1 MSLSLTLKF
10 DYLKLAVPVTAV
22 GLLVATYY
30 SVKHWFYSNYYV
42 VGLPPLFKIH
52 PFVLVT
58 KIKNA
63 EFVREYYKQS
73 KLLGSLFCIELPF
86 FPSPTV
92 ICGDIGFA
100 KIILAGNDKYDEADK
115 ALGNYDSV
123 FKLCK
128 GPNMIANSSKD
139 PKVHSTRKGLSQS
152 FSTISLNKN
161 FKAYNAT
168 LAVFLDVLSDKAK
181 AHIPVDISTL
191 LTSFTFDFLT
201 SGLLKQDFHALS
213 GEDTEGGQL
222 LRDFKIAQTEFFYE
236 QIYDPFRVN
245 YFWNKDVQRAKQAH
259 ERVVA
264 FVKRVIQRHR
274 DTHSVEEIIDDSSI
288 LGHLLSSDTYASDEE
303 RVRDLIAFTV
313 AGFDTTK
320 ATLAWFILEVTNH
333 PEVLLKIQQELDHI
347 NPDRSVPFDVSH
359 VSQLDYTVN
368 AIKEAMRLWPAIPG
382 GTLYYYIHTLHLYTS
397 CFYCFARVTGSIRT
411 CSQTYHY
418 NGFTVPKGCLVWM
431 NAYNMMR
438 TGISNPDAFAPSRW
452 EKTSPD
458 YNRYTMALD
467 CTRTRLCQIYSLI
480 LIRCRLPEVFI
491 TFSLGR
497 RNCIGMNLAMLET
510 KLAAATILRS
520 FTFERVNKGDIKYS
534 HIMTIFPEDEY
545 IHVIARP

>member
-10 DYLKLAVPVTAV
+10 DSLKLAVPVTAV
-22 GLLVATYY
+22 GLLLVATYY

-100 KIILAGNDKYDEADK
+100 KIILAGNDKYEEADK

-168 LAVFLDVLSDKAK
+168 LAVFLGVLSDKAE

-201 SGLLKQDFHALS
+201 SGLLKQDFRALG
-213 GEDTEGGQL
+213 GEGTEGGKL

-259 ERVVA
+259 QRVVA
-264 FVKRVIQRHR
+264 FVKLVIQKHR
-274 DTHSVEEIIDDSSI
+274 DTHSEGEISGDSSI

-333 PEVLLKIQQELDHI
+333 PEVLQKIQQELDRI

-359 VSQLDYTVN
+359 VSQLDYTLN

-382 GTLYYYIHTLHLYTS
+382 GTNIRTPYTCKPFVTIDS
-397 CFYCFARVTGSIRT
+397 YVYTGSIRT

-438 TGISNPDAFAPSRW
+438 TGINNPDAFDPSRW

-458 YNRYTMALD
+458 YNRYDIRLHTRSVNIMFYILTHTGTM
-467 CTRTRLCQIYSLI
+467 
-480 LIRCRLPEVFI
+480 
-491 TFSLGR
+491 
-497 RNCIGMNLAMLET
+497 
-510 KLAAATILRS
+510 
-520 FTFERVNKGDIKYS
+520 
-534 HIMTIFPEDEY
+534 
-545 IHVIARP
+545 